1 MYPTMLARRFGSGGP
16 TTGRPGCA
24 DVTAA
29 ASGSGAAVPSSAN
42 AKVGMS
48 IARIRI
54 AALMIPSLL
63 VRGQSSLKGSVR
75 LHDLCLIAGRKL
87 RQDVRHVVDDEP
99 RVGGRT
105 GRQTCISEIEIG
117 GERAHQEGVNVGIGT
132 GVGEAHQV

>member
-1 MYPTMLARRFGSGGP
+1 MLARRFGSGGP

-29 ASGSGAAVPSSAN
+29 ASPLGIGAPSSAD
-42 AKVGMS
+42 ATAGMR

-87 RQDVRHVVDDEP
+87 RQQVRHVVDDEP
-99 RVGGRT
+99 RVGRRT
-105 GRQTCISEIEIG
+105 GCQTGISEIEICDK
-117 GERAHQEGVNVGIGT
+117 R
-132 GVGEAHQV
+132 

>member
-1 MYPTMLARRFGSGGP
+1 MLARRFGSGGP

-29 ASGSGAAVPSSAN
+29 ASLGAAVPSSEN
-42 AKVGMS
+42 ATVGMR

-75 LHDLCLIAGRKL
+75 LHDLCLITGRKL
-87 RQDVRHVVDDEP
+87 GQDVRHVVDDEP
-99 RVGGRT
+99 CVGRRT
-105 GRQTCISEIEIG
+105 GRQTC
-117 GERAHQEGVNVGIGT
+117 
-132 GVGEAHQV
+132 